1 MKKQERAT
9 KMIGRRFS
17 PSEVRPF
24 QFRAITTT
32 ERDDLPIGAQ
42 QAAPDNFGS
51 ISIKIYR
58 GTVGLHG
65 MYHSKDRADPATVF
79 DELSVKKKQTTEV
92 ASVASIPIPTV
103 AASVR
108 NFHYLD
114 NPQGPPFFEFK
125 FLYKSRSL
133 LLALG
138 VIKPPA
144 KAEPSSTPLINK
156 AKLESSSS
164 KKKVEIIEILSSDEE
179 EESQSVKE
187 AKAAVVKAKKDAAL
201 AEEALKKAKQ
211 QQIPIPKKRG
221 PEPQLTSILKKPKVE
236 KGT

>member
-1 MKKQERAT
+1 
-9 KMIGRRFS
+9 
-17 PSEVRPF
+17 
-24 QFRAITTT
+24 
-32 ERDDLPIGAQ
+32 
-42 QAAPDNFGS
+42 
-51 ISIKIYR
+51 
-58 GTVGLHG
+58 

-138 VIKPPA
+138 VIKR
-144 KAEPSSTPLINK
+144 T
-156 AKLESSSS
+156 
-164 KKKVEIIEILSSDEE
+164 SDEFR
-179 EESQSVKE
+179 SATRLRS
-187 AKAAVVKAKKDAAL
+187 
-201 AEEALKKAKQ
+201 
-211 QQIPIPKKRG
+211 
-221 PEPQLTSILKKPKVE
+221 S
-236 KGT
+236 